1 MKKLVCISV
10 IILGLTTQI
19 GAQAVLGEKVP
30 DFTTLDQNSEKWV
43 LKKEIK
49 NAQYLVVYFYPIAFT
64 GGCTAQACS
73 YRDHKGEL
81 DALSAQ
87 VVGVSGDKPET
98 LELFALEHS
107 LNFTMLSDQSGA
119 MATIFDVPHGE
130 GGTIN
135 REIEGQS
142 FDLERGTTI
151 QRWTFILDQEG
162 TLIYKDT
169 EVDAAND
176 SQKVTE
182 FLASL
187 H

>member
-1 MKKLVCISV
+1 MKNT
-10 IILGLTTQI
+10 ILIFLMFFVVNLTFSQV
-19 GAQAVLGEKVP
+19 GLGEKTP
-30 DFTTLDQNSEKWV
+30 NFTTIDQNGAKWV

-49 NAQYLVVYFYPIAFT
+49 NAEYLVVYFYPVAFT
-64 GGCTAQACS
+64 GGCTAQVCS

-81 DALSAQ
+81 EALHTQ
-87 VVGVSGDKPET
+87 VVGGSGDQPET

-135 REIEGQS
+135 RKIREQS
-142 FDLERGTTI
+142 IDLERGTTI
-151 QRWTFILDQEG
+151 QWWTFILDQEG

-176 SQKVTE
+176 SRKVME
-182 FLASL
+182 FLSSL
-187 H
+187 Q